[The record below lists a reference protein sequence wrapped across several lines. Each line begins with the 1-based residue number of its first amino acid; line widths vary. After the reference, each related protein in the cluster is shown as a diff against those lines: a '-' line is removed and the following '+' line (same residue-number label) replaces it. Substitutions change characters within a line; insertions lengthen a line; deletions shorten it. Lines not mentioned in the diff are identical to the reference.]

1 MLPNF
6 YPLNIYT
13 EEGWQIGVKM
23 LIKMGWIWSELTT
36 NQMPAQVMVVE
47 LDSTSYLIASS

>member
-13 EEGWQIGVKM
+13 EAGWQIGVKL

-36 NQMPAQVMVVE
+36 NKMPAQVMV
-47 LDSTSYLIASS
+47 